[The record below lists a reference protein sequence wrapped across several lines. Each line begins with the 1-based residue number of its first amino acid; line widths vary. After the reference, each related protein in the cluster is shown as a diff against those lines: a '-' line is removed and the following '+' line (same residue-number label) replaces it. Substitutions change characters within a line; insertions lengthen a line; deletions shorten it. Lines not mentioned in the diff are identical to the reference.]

1 MNNQKIASEL
11 VKVAKSLV
19 ADEIDEAV
27 EFNKDVLKEIKKLKK
42 DLGATKIRGNY
53 RGTGSKRADRQVFVR
68 FGEGGYSSDVIDIW
82 VKKGGTTLTAN
93 GSRLG
98 VPPISHEGKTPA
110 QVYKIILKYL
120 TAWRKNNES

>member
-1 MNNQKIASEL
+1 MNHKIASEL
-11 VKVAKSLV
+11 LKVAEILV

-42 DLGATKIRGNY
+42 DLGATKIRVNY

-68 FGEGGYSSDVIDIW
+68 FGEGGYNDVIDIW
-82 VKKGGTTLTAN
+82 VQKGGTTLGGIYN
-93 GSRLG
+93 RLK

-120 TAWRKNNES
+120 TAWRKSNE